1 MSDDEVWEDDD
12 HQSKSSVIDDCDI
25 SESEDI
31 TTLNYNGGS
40 RVEILVTWIIAFLA
54 ALQRKHLIPDSA
66 IGTLLKFLGTIFKVL
81 SPLSTEITQ
90 LSRAFPSSFHM
101 MLKFAAVK
109 KDDFLTFV
117 VPYII
122 MRTVSKVAVFTE
134 KVNIVQ
140 LLCMVQ
146 RNVIL
151 C

>member
-66 IGTLLKFLGTIFKVL
+66 IGALLKFLGTIFKV
-81 SPLSTEITQ
+81 ST
-90 LSRAFPSSFHM
+90 L
-101 MLKFAAVK
+101 
-109 KDDFLTFV
+109 
-117 VPYII
+117 
-122 MRTVSKVAVFTE
+122 
-134 KVNIVQ
+134 NIVPRNLVHYLPR
-140 LLCMVQ
+140 LLNCQELSLHDAEVCCCQ
-146 RNVIL
+146 ER
-151 C
+151 